1 MSKFFYCIGS
11 AIAGFFAPIQM
22 LIVWTAVFV
31 LIDLVSGVWAAKK
44 RGELL
49 TSRKLRKTID
59 KIAWFSL
66 AIVLAFILDVKI
78 LTFAALYLANGT
90 AGLCC
95 GTELYSIFENAYQIT
110 GNNVFWMLTQFTNK
124 KITDATGTDIKKEV
138 AECQKRSGRKSQKC
152 KQL

>member
-1 MSKFFYCIGS
+1 MNRFIYYVGS

-22 LIVWTAVFV
+22 LVVWTAVFI

-59 KIAWFSL
+59 KITWFSL
-66 AIVLAFILDVKI
+66 AIILCFILDTKI
-78 LTFAALYLANGT
+78 LTFKVLYLANGI

-95 GTELYSIFENAYQIT
+95 GNELYSIFENAYQIT
-110 GNNVFWMLTQFTNK
+110 GNRVFWILTQFTNK
-124 KITDATGTDIKKEV
+124 KITEATGTDLKKEK
-138 AECQKRSGRKSQKC
+138 AKCARKSGRKSQK
-152 KQL
+152 